1 MGYRVVSIVSR
12 WRVLDVSLRFDDGS
26 GDLDVDE
33 IMLYSFVE
41 IRYTGKVFSFLDLV
55 NVFKCWFFFSRYF
68 ISESYPWFV
77 SFGFC
82 LIILWAILCVVS
94 CDEIFI
100 LFPIDRSYN
109 AATIFSN
116 LRLKFFP
123 KISHDSIAISLINQ
137 WSPFTFPKIPLI
149 SDNLRNPFPVS
160 GQSWGKSN
168 YIIMFEGNTGSICS
182 VAVACNPG
190 RRKIEAEMER
200 DAKMTAF
207 PGIGFRWRVVAIR
220 KVNATWA
227 KGGTCG

>member
-1 MGYRVVSIVSR
+1 MGYRIVSIVSR

-26 GDLDVDE
+26 GDLDVGE
-33 IMLYSFVE
+33 KMLYSFVE

-55 NVFKCWFFFSRYF
+55 NVFKYWFFFSRYF

-100 LFPIDRSYN
+100 LFYFRSYN

-123 KISHDSIAISLINQ
+123 KISHDRNFAYQSMIPFHFPENSADLRQFAKPISRLGA
-137 WSPFTFPKIPLI
+137 KL
-149 SDNLRNPFPVS
+149 
-160 GQSWGKSN
+160 GQKQLYHN
-168 YIIMFEGNTGSICS
+168 
-182 VAVACNPG
+182 V
-190 RRKIEAEMER
+190 RRKYR
-200 DAKMTAF
+200 F
-207 PGIGFRWRVVAIR
+207 HLFGC
-220 KVNATWA
+220 
-227 KGGTCG
+227 GGV